1 METMTKTKITVQAL
15 VNAPVKKVWEAW
27 TTPAA
32 IMQWNFASDDWY
44 CPGAANDLRVGAA
57 NDLRVGG
64 KFTSRMEAK
73 DGSFGFDFEGIY
85 DEVVDLKKIT
95 YRMPD
100 GRQATTTFT
109 GKGEKTEVT
118 TIFDAETENSVEL
131 QQGGWQAILN
141 NFKAYAERMVNMETL
156 YFEIEIEAPA
166 SKVADIMLGEKTF
179 TEWTAEFNPTSTFR
193 GSWQK
198 GSKVLFIG
206 VDDKGNEGGMVSRI
220 KEHLPNKHVSIQ
232 HLGVLDKG
240 KEVTEG
246 PAVAGWAG
254 ALENY
259 YFLETKGGTKL
270 SVTLDSNAEFKEYFS
285 ESWLRALKKL
295 KQICEA

>member
-1 METMTKTKITVQAL
+1 MTKTKITVQAL
-15 VNAPVKKVWEAW
+15 VNAPVEKVWEAW

-32 IMQWNFASDDWY
+32 IMQWNFAADEWY
-44 CPGAANDLRVGAA
+44 CPRAENDLRA
-57 NDLRVGG
+57 GG
-64 KFTSRMEAK
+64 KFNARMEAK

-85 DEVVDLKKIT
+85 TEVIDLKKIAYSMT
-95 YRMPD
+95 D

-109 GKGEKTEVT
+109 GKNEVT
-118 TIFDAETENSVEL
+118 DVTTTFDAETENSVEL

-141 NFKAYAERMVNMETL
+141 NFKAYAERMINLETL
-156 YFEIEIEAPA
+156 YFEIEIKAPV

-179 TEWTAEFNPTSTFR
+179 KEWTAEFNPTSTFR

-198 GSKVLFIG
+198 GSKMLFMG

-220 KEHLPNKHVSIQ
+220 KEHISGKHVSIQ
-232 HLGVLDKG
+232 HVGILDKG
-240 KEVTEG
+240 KEIIEG

-270 SVTLDSNAEFKEYFS
+270 SVTLDSNEEFKEYFT

>member
-32 IMQWNFASDDWY
+32 IMQWNFAADDWY
-44 CPGAANDLRVGAA
+44 CPRAENDLRA
-57 NDLRVGG
+57 GG
-64 KFTSRMEAK
+64 KFNARMEAK

-95 YRMPD
+95 YSMTD
-100 GRQATTTFT
+100 GRQASTAFT
-109 GKGEKTEVT
+109 DKNEVTEVT
-118 TIFDAETENSVEL
+118 TTFDAETENSVEL

-141 NFKAYAERMVNMETL
+141 NFKAYAERMVNLETL
-156 YFEIEIEAPA
+156 YFEIEIKAP
-166 SKVADIMLGEKTF
+166 VNRVVDIMLGEKTF

-259 YFLETKGGTKL
+259 YFKETDNGTKL
-270 SVTLDSNAEFKEYFS
+270 SVTLDSNKEFKEYFT
-285 ESWLRALKKL
+285 ETWPRALKKL